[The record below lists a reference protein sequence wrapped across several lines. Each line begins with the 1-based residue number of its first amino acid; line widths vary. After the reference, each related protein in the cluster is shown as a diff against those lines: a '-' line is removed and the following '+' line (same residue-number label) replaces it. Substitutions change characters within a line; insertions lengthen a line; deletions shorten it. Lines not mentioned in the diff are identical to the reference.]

1 MLQEQPFLRMFVFI
15 TAIFLLTNLY
25 KDQMAVFLKDR
36 NHNQKYIDY
45 KNDSLK

>member
-1 MLQEQPFLRMFVFI
+1 MFEFI

-36 NHNQKYIDY
+36 KSHNPKYIDY